1 VLGLVVDLNLR
12 ELSICLIK
20 QNQRADDARFAEWL
34 LQGLSYEIV
43 WSVVVRFNM
52 PLVALR
58 MIFEEEWRAG
68 VRVNH
73 RLR

>member
-1 VLGLVVDLNLR
+1 MFN
-12 ELSICLIK
+12 IK

-34 LQGLSYEIV
+34 LQGLSYGIV
-43 WSVVVRFNM
+43 WSVFVRFSM
-52 PLVALR
+52 PSLVLR
-58 MIFEEEWRAG
+58 TIFEEEGTAG